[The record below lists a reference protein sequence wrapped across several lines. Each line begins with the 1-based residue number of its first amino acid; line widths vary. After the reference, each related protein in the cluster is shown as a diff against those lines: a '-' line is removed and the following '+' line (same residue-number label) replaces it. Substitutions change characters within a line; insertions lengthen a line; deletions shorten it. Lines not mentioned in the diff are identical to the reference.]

1 MSIATLVLFSVPD
14 SRKEE
19 DTGHEGSVSLL
30 FSSHGLYTSFSFPVG
45 RK

>member
-1 MSIATLVLFSVPD
+1 MGIATLVLFSVPD

-19 DTGHEGSVSLL
+19 DAGHEGSVSLL
-30 FSSHGLYTSFSFPVG
+30 FSSYELYTSFSFPAG